1 MRWTGLIVAIACTHS
16 QPPPPPLSVPPEKAA
31 GPAAPEDAGMDAG
44 TSAQDAGA
52 ARGQRSLDVQGA
64 ACELDR
70 PAAGRLAQR

>member
-16 QPPPPPLSVPPEKAA
+16 QPPPPPLAVEPEKAA
-31 GPAAPEDAGMDAG
+31 GPAAPEDAGTDAG
-44 TSAQDAGA
+44 TADAGA
-52 ARGQRSLDVQGA
+52 PRGETSLDVGGA

>member
-16 QPPPPPLSVPPEKAA
+16 QPPPAPLGVEAEKAS
-31 GPAAPEDAGMDAG
+31 GPAAAEDAGTDAG
-44 TSAQDAGA
+44 TADAGA
-52 ARGQRSLDVQGA
+52 PRAETSLDVGGA

>member
-16 QPPPPPLSVPPEKAA
+16 QPPPPPLAVPAEKAA

-44 TSAQDAGA
+44 TSPPDAGA
-52 ARGQRSLDVQGA
+52 PRAQTSLDVEGA

-70 PAAGRLAQR
+70 PAAGRLTQR